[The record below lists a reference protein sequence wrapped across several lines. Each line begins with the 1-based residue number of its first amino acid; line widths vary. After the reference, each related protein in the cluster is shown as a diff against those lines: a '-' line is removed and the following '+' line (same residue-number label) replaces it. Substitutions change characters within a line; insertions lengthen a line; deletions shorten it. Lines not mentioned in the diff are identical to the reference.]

1 MNIGGYIYLCMA
13 MEKFQRVLS
22 PNQKKFYEDIML
34 RVFFLVEKF
43 RFKFM
48 YSDVIT
54 SWSEE
59 EFVNQF
65 ESSQIKCIIKFVLQK
80 FFHTQHKTYSEKG
93 EIENHFGKT
102 KLIDQKLHKQ

>member
-1 MNIGGYIYLCMA
+1 MKIRGRGDSEYRGLHLFMYGYGKVSKGA
-13 MEKFQRVLS
+13 FTQS
-22 PNQKKFYEDIML
+22 NFFYEDIML

-65 ESSQIKCIIKFVLQK
+65 KSSQIKCIIKFV
-80 FFHTQHKTYSEKG
+80 
-93 EIENHFGKT
+93 
-102 KLIDQKLHKQ
+102 

>member
-22 PNQKKFYEDIML
+22 PNQKKIYEDIML

-80 FFHTQHKTYSEKG
+80 FFHTQHTSSSSLEETSG
-93 EIENHFGKT
+93 S
-102 KLIDQKLHKQ
+102 L

>member
-80 FFHTQHKTYSEKG
+80 FFHTQQYNIYK
-93 EIENHFGKT
+93 I
-102 KLIDQKLHKQ
+102 